1 LSLSHAFSQE
11 QLDQLPLLVESV
23 AVVVF
28 AGITAAVSAGITAA
42 VPAGIAAAILAGVT
56 AVILAGVTAIVLI
69 VVLVVVLVVVLIVVL
84 GVSGIFH
91 IIVVILGHNKY
102 LLSAFFVTSLV
113 WRDSKILY
121 NCFFILKLKNKWHI
135 IRKCGCIL

>member
-1 LSLSHAFSQE
+1 MSLSHAFSQE

-56 AVILAGVTAIVLI
+56 AVILAGVTAIVL
-69 VVLVVVLVVVLIVVL
+69 VVVL

-121 NCFFILKLKNKWHI
+121 NCFFILKLKNKWYI

>member
-42 VPAGIAAAILAGVT
+42 VPAGIAAAILAGIT

-69 VVLVVVLVVVLIVVL
+69 VVLVVVL

-121 NCFFILKLKNKWHI
+121 NCFFILKLKNKWYI